1 MTLGVVSSILI
12 VDSMPF
18 PVVKNSR
25 ERSFALCKKDPSN
38 APRKGYSAEDKKYF
52 IHYKLHPLT
61 SEQGVFQDMQ
71 ITRGNVHDVDF
82 LKDRHFV
89 EYTEGKTL

>member
-25 ERSFALCKKDPSN
+25 ELSFAICQEDPSN

-52 IHYKLHPLT
+52 IDYKLHPLT
-61 SEQGVFQDMQ
+61 SEHGVLQDMP
-71 ITRGNVHDVDF
+71 
-82 LKDRHFV
+82 
-89 EYTEGKTL
+89 